1 MGYNFH
7 NFAFMETLNI
17 DTTLIDGYLQM
28 LDNLS
33 PSDKL
38 DLISKLTASVKSDIA
53 NRKSS
58 FKEAFGAFESEKSA
72 DEIIDEIRNSR
83 TFTRQIEE
91 F

>member
-1 MGYNFH
+1 V
-7 NFAFMETLNI
+7 ETADINI
-17 DTTLIDGYLQM
+17 TLIDGYLQM

-38 DLISKLTASVKSDIA
+38 DLISKLTDSVKSDIT
-53 NRKSS
+53 NKKSS
-58 FKEAFGAFESEKSA
+58 FKEAFGAFESKKSA
-72 DEIIDEIRNSR
+72 DEIINEIRRSR